1 MSHES
6 LVLQLSYLQ
15 NENAMLENKQR
26 ELNETI
32 QSLLQSRENF
42 ISVYEVGIVF
52 SMLTFSFI
60 SFEVKLDVASE
71 WNDLIGNWN
80 CLGITSFLSRIG
92 NEYI

>member
-1 MSHES
+1 M
-6 LVLQLSYLQ
+6 SYLQ

-60 SFEVKLDVASE
+60 SF
-71 WNDLIGNWN
+71 
-80 CLGITSFLSRIG
+80 
-92 NEYI
+92 